1 MNKVYQVV
9 WSKAR
14 NCYVVVS
21 ELAKRSG
28 KCSSGGSKKVLA
40 AVLAAGT
47 VLSVSGNTWA
57 EEVDMSSTFISGTIN
72 NAAADLIC
80 HWTNIEQVGKKT
92 PNPGTAP
99 IMYTA
104 KQKNT
109 NISVNSISVKN
120 PLRNANNGKAT
131 YVENNVSIRLHAGT
145 ITMDSYDD
153 GLYTSAGKSQTIT
166 VDEVKTL
173 TIESEHGHAIT
184 NNENRGKTD
193 GAGDAGEG
201 IIVTGVNGSK
211 FSLINKDGYRP
222 AIAGNSV
229 TSPIKVSADKI
240 IIKAP
245 VTTDDDESSK
255 DKEANVLHSTVM
267 TGRKGYG
274 GTVILEG
281 KNIEITN
288 DKLGDGIGGAVAAAS
303 DKGVFG
309 KSLIEINKGGT
320 GVVNIK
326 GHVASYYGGTVN
338 IDFAGD
344 KSSLEGDIIA
354 TNAFVNTNFTG
365 SGSTFKGKVVTTYDK
380 GTEFVEDKASS
391 NLKLDPGTTWTMTG
405 TSNVTNLAFK
415 DSVIKMVR
423 NSETPEKGMSL
434 TIDKSFTGN
443 NGKFVMNLKYGDGSK
458 KPLYSASEVTDSD
471 YIFALNSSEGTYDIG
486 YTDITKANLDAM
498 NKGDKLYFS
507 YVEGNSA
514 QYTSSESESYERDNP
529 SEVYVYKYVVE
540 NEKSDNGKTGKNW
553 YITLTEEEKPE
564 PEPEPEPKPEPQPE
578 PKPQPKPQPKPS
590 SAVEIISDMGYSNYA
605 LGADLDRLNKRMGEA
620 RYIDETHGAWVRLK
634 RGRQGID
641 NAFKNNYTM
650 VQIGMDGKVKPHRDK
665 GKHYRGVA
673 LDYTD
678 ANTSLTRFSGHGDVK
693 RYAVEGYDTWLGHNG
708 HYRDIVAR
716 FGRIESDYSA
726 LGRTGKEVSAEY
738 HNNFGSLSIE
748 YGRKKDM
755 GNEWYFEPQAQLQVA
770 RVGSASYTTKQGLWN
785 RQDAITSVIARGG
798 FRIGRDMVTDKDQL
812 RRSYYFKADIMHE
825 FNGDRSMIARSAD
838 GLDTLCTD
846 YDGKR
851 TWADIGLG
859 VDMEMNK
866 NSYFFM
872 DVERDFG
879 SGISRTW
886 QINGGF
892 RWEWK

>member
-1 MNKVYQVV
+1 
-9 WSKAR
+9 
-14 NCYVVVS
+14 
-21 ELAKRSG
+21 
-28 KCSSGGSKKVLA
+28 
-40 AVLAAGT
+40 
-47 VLSVSGNTWA
+47 
-57 EEVDMSSTFISGTIN
+57 
-72 NAAADLIC
+72 
-80 HWTNIEQVGKKT
+80 
-92 PNPGTAP
+92 
-99 IMYTA
+99 
-104 KQKNT
+104 
-109 NISVNSISVKN
+109 
-120 PLRNANNGKAT
+120 
-131 YVENNVSIRLHAGT
+131 
-145 ITMDSYDD
+145 
-153 GLYTSAGKSQTIT
+153 
-166 VDEVKTL
+166 
-173 TIESEHGHAIT
+173 
-184 NNENRGKTD
+184 
-193 GAGDAGEG
+193 
-201 IIVTGVNGSK
+201 
-211 FSLINKDGYRP
+211 
-222 AIAGNSV
+222 
-229 TSPIKVSADKI
+229 
-240 IIKAP
+240 
-245 VTTDDDESSK
+245 
-255 DKEANVLHSTVM
+255 
-267 TGRKGYG
+267 
-274 GTVILEG
+274 
-281 KNIEITN
+281 
-288 DKLGDGIGGAVAAAS
+288 
-303 DKGVFG
+303 
-309 KSLIEINKGGT
+309 
-320 GVVNIK
+320 
-326 GHVASYYGGTVN
+326 
-338 IDFAGD
+338 
-344 KSSLEGDIIA
+344 
-354 TNAFVNTNFTG
+354 
-365 SGSTFKGKVVTTYDK
+365 
-380 GTEFVEDKASS
+380 
-391 NLKLDPGTTWTMTG
+391 MTG

-471 YIFALNSSEGTYDIG
+471 YIFALNSSGGTYDIG

-678 ANTSLTRFSGHGDVK
+678 ANTSLTRFSGHGDVQ
-693 RYAVEGYDTWLGHNG
+693 RYAVEGYDTWLGHKG

-716 FGRIESDYSA
+716 FGRIESDYTA

-738 HNNFGSLSIE
+738 GNNFGSLSIE

-785 RQDAITSVIARGG
+785 RQDAITSIIARGG
-798 FRIGRDMVTDKDQL
+798 FRIGRDVLTDKDKL

-825 FNGDRSMIARSAD
+825 FDGDRSMIARSAD
-838 GLDTLCTD
+838 GLDTLRTD

-851 TWADIGLG
+851 TWADIGIG
-859 VDMEMNK
+859 ADIEVNK
-866 NSYFFM
+866 HSYFFL
-872 DVERDFG
+872 DLERDFG
-879 SGISRTW
+879 HDISRTW

>member
-28 KCSSGGSKKVLA
+28 KCGSGGSKKMLT
-40 AVLAAGT
+40 AVLAAG
-47 VLSVSGNTWA
+47 VMLSVTGSAWA
-57 EEVDMSSTFISGTIN
+57 EEVNMYDTGIDNAQIKKYSISSTSE
-72 NAAADLIC
+72 LIC
-80 HWTNIEQVGKKT
+80 EWKT
-92 PNPGTAP
+92 IPKTTELKSPIQANLDLQPVKSITAINRDDRP
-99 IMYTA
+99 T
-104 KQKNT
+104 
-109 NISVNSISVKN
+109 SGS
-120 PLRNANNGKAT
+120 NGKAIST
-131 YVENNVSIRLHAGT
+131 HAKNNHVILQAET
-145 ITMDSYDD
+145 ITLKAYDD
-153 GLYTSAGKSQTIT
+153 GIYTIGSGGGQSIHIKGFSKL
-166 VDEVKTL
+166 D
-173 TIESEHGHAIT
+173 IESEIHGYGIVH
-184 NNENRGKTD
+184 NENLNKASGTV
-193 GAGDAGEG
+193 GDG
-201 IIVTGVNGSK
+201 IIVEGNGDNSTVEIK
-211 FSLINKDGYRP
+211 TAGERP
-222 AIAGNSV
+222 GIGNNSV
-229 TSPIKVSADKI
+229 TSPIKVTAGEIKI
-240 IIKAP
+240 EAP
-245 VTTDDDESSK
+245 VTEI
-255 DKEANVLHSTVM
+255 
-267 TGRKGYG
+267 KGDVII
-274 GTVILEG
+274 GTVTGGRNGLGGEVTLEG
-281 KNIEITN
+281 KKITITN
-288 DKLGDGIGGAVAAAS
+288 AAMAEGEGGAVTANKE
-303 DKGVFG
+303 KGLVN
-309 KSLIEINKGGT
+309 INKGKV
-320 GVVNIK
+320 GVIDIK
-326 GHVASYYGGTVN
+326 GHVAAYNGGKVN
-338 IDFAGD
+338 IDFAGNNSKLD
-344 KSSLEGDIIA
+344 GNILA
-354 TNAFVNTNFTG
+354 TNGFINTNFTG

-380 GTEFVEDKASS
+380 GTEFVDGKAES

-423 NSETPEKGMSL
+423 NSKTPDEGMSL

-458 KPLYSASEVTDSD
+458 NPLYSASEVTDSD

-514 QYTSSESESYERDNP
+514 QYTSKESEAYERDNP
-529 SEVYVYKYVVE
+529 SEVYVYKYTVE
-540 NEKSDNGKTGKNW
+540 NEASTNGKTGKNW

-678 ANTSLTRFSGHGDVK
+678 ANTSLTRFSGHGDVQ
-693 RYAVEGYDTWLGHNG
+693 RYAVEGYDTWLGHKG

-716 FGRIESDYSA
+716 FGRIESDYTA

-738 HNNFGSLSIE
+738 GNNFGSLSIE

-785 RQDAITSVIARGG
+785 RQDAITSIIARGG
-798 FRIGRDMVTDKDQL
+798 FRIGRDVLTDKDQL

-825 FNGDRSMIARSAD
+825 FDGDRTMFARSAD
-838 GLDTLCTD
+838 GLDSLRSD

-851 TWADIGLG
+851 TWADIGIG
-859 VDMEMNK
+859 ADIEVNK
-866 NSYFFM
+866 HSYFFL
-872 DVERDFG
+872 DLERDFG
-879 SGISRTW
+879 HDISRTW

>member
-1 MNKVYQVV
+1 MNKTYRVI
-9 WSKAR
+9 WSKAKH
-14 NCYVVVS
+14 CYVVVS
-21 ELAKRSG
+21 EMAKRSG
-28 KCSSGGSKKVLA
+28 KCCSGGSKKMLT
-40 AVLAAGT
+40 AVLAAGV
-47 VLSVSGNTWA
+47 VLSVTGSAWA

-120 PLRNANNGKAT
+120 PLRNVNNGKAT

-173 TIESEHGHAIT
+173 TIESDHGHAIT
-184 NNENRGKTD
+184 NNENRGNTD
-193 GAGDAGEG
+193 GAGPAGEG
-201 IIVTGVNGSK
+201 IIVTGATGSVI
-211 FSLINKDGYRP
+211 SLINKDGHRP
-222 AIAGNSV
+222 AIANNSV

-288 DKLGDGIGGAVAAAS
+288 DKLGDGIGGAVSAAS
-303 DKGVFG
+303 DKGLVG

-338 IDFAGD
+338 IDFAGE

-380 GTEFVEDKASS
+380 GTEFVDGKAES

-423 NSETPEKGMSL
+423 NSKTPDEGMSL

-514 QYTSSESESYERDNP
+514 QYTSKESEAYERDNP
-529 SEVYVYKYVVE
+529 SEVYVYKYTVE
-540 NEKSDNGKTGKNW
+540 NEASTNGKTGKNW

-564 PEPEPEPKPEPQPE
+564 PEPEPEPTPGPKPEPTPE
-578 PKPQPKPQPKPS
+578 PKPSEAFKVIEDVQY
-590 SAVEIISDMGYSNYA
+590 ANYA
-605 LGADLDRLNKRMGEA
+605 LGTELDRLNKRMGEA
-620 RYIDETHGAWVRLK
+620 RYVDGKDHGIWARIK
-634 RGRQGID
+634 RTRQGID
-641 NAFKNNYTM
+641 NAFENNYTM
-650 VQIGMDGKVKPHRDK
+650 YQVGNTARIHDK
-665 GKHYRGVA
+665 NDQGKHYRGVA
-673 LDYTD
+673 LDYIKGKS
-678 ANTSLTRFSGHGDVK
+678 NLTRVNGTGDNERV
-693 RYAVEGYDTWLGHNG
+693 AGSAFDTWLGEKG
-708 HYRDIVAR
+708 HYRDIVVR
-716 FGRIESDYSA
+716 FGRIRNSYDIGNSQ
-726 LGRTGKEVSAEY
+726 GKEMSADY
-738 HNNFGSLSIE
+738 HNNFGSISLE

-755 GNEWYFEPQAQLQVA
+755 QKGWYIEPQSQLQVA
-770 RVGSASYTTKQGLWN
+770 RIGSASYHTKQGIFN
-785 RQDAITSVIARGG
+785 HQDAITSIIGRLG
-798 FRIGRDMVTDKDQL
+798 FRLGYENAAKTRN
-812 RRSYYFKADIMHE
+812 YYFKADVMHE
-825 FNGDRSMIARSAD
+825 FDGDRAITASDKYGYSLRK
-838 GLDTLCTD
+838 D
-846 YDGKR
+846 YDGQR
-851 TWADIGLG
+851 TWGDVGVGADIKTGK
-859 VDMEMNK
+859 D
-866 NSYFFM
+866 SYFWL
-872 DVERDFG
+872 DLERSFG

-892 RWEWK
+892 SWQWK